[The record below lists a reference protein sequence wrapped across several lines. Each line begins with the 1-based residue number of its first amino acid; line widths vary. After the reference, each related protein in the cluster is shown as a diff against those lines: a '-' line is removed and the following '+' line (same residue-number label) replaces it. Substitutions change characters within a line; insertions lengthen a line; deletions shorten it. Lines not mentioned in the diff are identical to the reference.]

1 LGFVSVLNDVMGPVM
16 RGPSSSHT
24 AGAWR
29 IGRMV
34 RSLLGEAPVSVRAT
48 FDPTGSYAPTY
59 IPLGVDLA
67 FAAGVMGWSML
78 DERYFQALERAA
90 ADGVAI
96 TFTVA
101 PLEHTDHPNGVRV
114 EMEARDGRR
123 LDAVAEAGGGG
134 VIRFVRVGDWAVQ
147 LDGKSHDVLV
157 EATTGAAT
165 EAGAR
170 VEEGA
175 ALVAPL
181 ARHEADGSVLL
192 HARRTRPLEA
202 GQLEGLRAVDGV
214 TQVRVAEPVFEVRAG
229 ESLFE
234 SGTEMVALAEARGAS
249 LGRIMLAYE
258 AEILG
263 LSEAEVL
270 EEMLRR
276 YEIMETSARFGLEDR
291 RVDMLLLA
299 PTASRIFQA
308 ESRGALPI
316 GGIHTRAAARSM
328 AVMHCCNSRGVICAA
343 PTGGS
348 AGVVPGVVVS
358 LVEDRSLSREGA
370 VLALFAAAGIG
381 WVMAVRASF
390 SAELAGCQ
398 VEIGVAGA
406 MAAAAVVE
414 TAGGTARQAAD
425 AATISLQN
433 TMGTPCDPVAGAC
446 EVPCHTR
453 NAVAAS
459 SAFTCAD
466 LILGGYSN
474 PIPLDETVDVSYSV
488 GRALPRELRC
498 TAEGGLAVTPSA
510 IALPRSR

>member
-1 LGFVSVLNDVMGPVM
+1 MGFVSVFNDVLGPIM

-24 AGAWR
+24 AGAYR

-34 RSLLGEAPVSVRAT
+34 RSLLGDDPASVRVT

-59 IPLGVDLA
+59 VPLGVDLA
-67 FAAGVMGWSML
+67 LTAGLMGWSML
-78 DERYFQALERAA
+78 DERYFEALSRAKA
-90 ADGVAI
+90 EGVTIA
-96 TFTVA
+96 FAVA
-101 PLEHTDHPNGVRV
+101 PLAHTDHPNGVRV
-114 EMEARDGRR
+114 QAESREGRC
-123 LDAVAEAGGGG
+123 LDTVAEAGGGG
-134 VIRFVRVGDWAVQ
+134 VIRFVRIGEWPVEV
-147 LDGKSHDVLV
+147 DGKSHVVLV
-157 EATTGAAT
+157 EANTGT
-165 EAGAR
+165 EPEASALLG
-170 VEEGA
+170 EEESLLT
-175 ALVAPL
+175 ALG
-181 ARHEADGSVLL
+181 RRETDGSVLL
-192 HARRTRPLEA
+192 HAQRARPPRPEHV
-202 GQLEGLRAVDGV
+202 ERLRALDGV
-214 TQVRVAEPVFEVRAG
+214 TGVWTSKPVFYVRAG
-229 ESLFE
+229 RSLFA
-234 SGTEMVALAEARGAS
+234 SGAEMIAVAEARGES
-249 LGRIMLAYE
+249 LGRATLSYE
-258 AEILG
+258 SEILG

-276 YEIMETSARFGLEDR
+276 LEVMERSARFGLEDD

-299 PTASRIFQA
+299 PTASRVFRA
-308 ESRGALPI
+308 ESQGALPV

-328 AVMHCCNSRGVICAA
+328 AVMHCCNSRGVVCAA

-348 AGVVPGVVVS
+348 AGVVPGVVLS

-370 VLALFAAAGIG
+370 ALALFAASGIG
-381 WVMAVRASF
+381 LIVAKRASF
-390 SAELAGCQ
+390 AAELAGCQ

-414 TAGGTARQAAD
+414 SAGGTARQAAD

-433 TMGTPCDPVAGAC
+433 TIGSPCDPVAGAC

-474 PIPLDETVDVSYSV
+474 PIPLDETIDASYAV

-510 IALPRSR
+510 RALPRSR

>member
-1 LGFVSVLNDVMGPVM
+1 MGFESVFNDVMGPVM

-29 IGRMV
+29 IGCMV
-34 RSLLGEAPVSVRAT
+34 RSLLGDAPVSVRAT

-67 FAAGVMGWSML
+67 FSAGVMGWSML
-78 DERYFQALERAA
+78 DERYFEALRRAA
-90 ADGVAI
+90 DNGVTIA
-96 TFTVA
+96 FGVA
-101 PLEHTDHPNGVRV
+101 PLEHTNHPNGIAVAA
-114 EMEARDGRR
+114 ESGDGRR
-123 LDAVAEAGGGG
+123 LDLVAEAGGGG
-134 VIRFVRVGDWAVQ
+134 VIRVVRVDGWPVEM
-147 LDGKSHDVLV
+147 DGKSHEVLV
-157 EATTGAAT
+157 EGSPGA
-165 EAGAR
+165 EAA
-170 VEEGA
+170 VS
-175 ALVAPL
+175 ALLGGSALLAPL
-181 ARHEADGSVLL
+181 ARREANGSVLL
-192 HARRTRPLEA
+192 HAQRARPLEPEQHGRLTA
-202 GQLEGLRAVDGV
+202 LAGV
-214 TQVRVAEPVFEVRAG
+214 TQVRVSDPVFHVRAG
-229 ESLFE
+229 DSLFE
-234 SGTEMVALAEARGAS
+234 SGTEMLAVAEARGES
-249 LGRIMLAYE
+249 LGRTMVAYE
-258 AEILG
+258 AQVLG
-263 LSEAEVL
+263 LSEPEVV

-276 YEIMETSARFGLEDR
+276 LEIMERSARFGLEDR

-308 ESRGALPI
+308 EAKGALPI
-316 GGIHTRAAARSM
+316 GGIHTKAAARSM

-358 LVEDRSLSREGA
+358 LMEDRSLSREGA
-370 VLALFAAAGIG
+370 ALALFAASGIG
-381 WVMAVRASF
+381 LIVAKRASF
-390 SAELAGCQ
+390 AAELAGCQ

-414 TAGGTARQAAD
+414 SAGGTARQAAD

-474 PIPLDETVDVSYSV
+474 PIPLDETVDVSYAV